1 MRVLAGIC
9 LAVAAS
15 TAVALEVPPTPTTWV
30 SDHAGVLGSDARSR
44 IDARLQALEQRT
56 GHQVIAALF
65 QSLEGESL
73 EDFTVRCA
81 EAWKVGRKGL
91 DDGLIFFA
99 FVGDRRMRLEV
110 GYGLE
115 DKVPDLI
122 ARRLLAEQVKPAFAQ
137 GNYAGGIEALVSSL
151 ERVFSGEPLPEPA
164 RRSSRRSFPLGTV
177 VLIVLLLAV
186 QLLSRGTGR
195 RGFRGGTWGGFGG
208 GGWGGGSGGG
218 FGGGGFGGGFSSGGG
233 SFGGGGAS
241 GSW

>member
-1 MRVLAGIC
+1 MRVLASFC

-30 SDHAGVLGSDARSR
+30 SDQAGALGGDARSR
-44 IDARLQALEQRT
+44 LDARLQALEQRT

-65 QSLEGESL
+65 QSLDGESL

-81 EAWKVGRKGL
+81 DAWKVGRKGM

-122 ARRLLAEQVKPAFAQ
+122 ARRLLAEQVKPAFAR
-137 GNYAGGIEALVSSL
+137 GDYAGGIEALVSSL
-151 ERVFSGEPLPEPA
+151 ERVFAGEPLPEPT
-164 RRSSRRSFPLGTV
+164 RRASRRSFPLSTIIFV
-177 VLIVLLLAV
+177 VLLLLA
-186 QLLSRGTGR
+186 QLFSRGAR
-195 RGFRGGTWGGFGG
+195 RGFGPRGGYGGGFGG
-208 GGWGGGSGGG
+208 GGSWGGG
-218 FGGGGFGGGFSSGGG
+218 GGGGFGGGFSSGGG

>member
-1 MRVLAGIC
+1 MRALASFC

-15 TAVALEVPPTPTTWV
+15 TAVALEVPPTPSTWV
-30 SDHAGVLGSDARSR
+30 SDHAGVLGGDARSR
-44 IDARLQALEQRT
+44 LDTRLEALEQRT
-56 GHQVIAALF
+56 GHQVIAVLF
-65 QSLEGESL
+65 ESLEGESL

-115 DKVPDLI
+115 DRVPDLI
-122 ARRLLAEQVKPAFAQ
+122 ARRLLAEQVKPAFAR
-137 GNYAGGIEALVSSL
+137 GDYAGGIDALVSSL
-151 ERVFSGEPLPEPA
+151 ERVFAGEPLPEPA
-164 RRSSRRSFPLGTV
+164 RRTSRRSFPLGTV
-177 VLIVLLLAV
+177 VLVVLLLLAQIV
-186 QLLSRGTGR
+186 SRGTGR

-208 GGWGGGSGGG
+208 GGWGSG
-218 FGGGGFGGGFSSGGG
+218 GGGGFGGGFSSGGG

>member
-1 MRVLAGIC
+1 MRLLAGLC
-9 LAVAAS
+9 LAAAAS

-30 SDHAGVLGSDARSR
+30 SDQAGVLGGDARSR
-44 IDARLQALEQRT
+44 LDARLQALEQRT

-122 ARRLLAEQVKPAFAQ
+122 ARRLLAEQVKPAFAR
-137 GNYAGGIEALVSSL
+137 GDYTGGIDALVSSL
-151 ERVFSGEPLPEPA
+151 ERVFAGEPLPEPA
-164 RRSSRRSFPLGTV
+164 RRTSRRSFPLGTV
-177 VLIVLLLAV
+177 ILVVLLLLA
-186 QLLSRGTGR
+186 QILSRGTGR
-195 RGFRGGTWGGFGG
+195 RGLRGGYWGGFG
-208 GGWGGGSGGG
+208 GGG
-218 FGGGGFGGGFSSGGG
+218 FGGGGFSGGGGGGFSSGGG